1 MNLKGKLLLFGL
13 AVISTLYSVNKAVS
27 QESGQAISDEDLAL
41 YKSGINPGEVFAQEV
56 GGELFR
62 KPMGTSNKSCAS
74 CHSEEQLK
82 KVVGTYPKYNKDLN
96 AVISL
101 QQRIQM
107 CQKLNQGVDKP
118 FALNSQENTA
128 LLTYLKYIA
137 SGEKINV
144 DTSSNPVVKDYY
156 EYGKYV
162 YELKRG
168 KRNLSC
174 AVCHDYTAGMVL
186 RMQRL
191 AYLGVQREDGMKG
204 TAAAAHWPGYR
215 MTQSKVVTLEQRFQ
229 QCMSQASMKVLPLGS
244 KEMVALELYVTS
256 LANGAT
262 IEAPGLVR

>member
-1 MNLKGKLLLFGL
+1 MKLKGKLLLFGAL
-13 AVISTLYSVNKAVS
+13 ALASAFGVNKAIS
-27 QESGQAISDEDLAL
+27 QEAGQAISEEDLAL
-41 YKSGINPGEVFAQEV
+41 YKTGINPGEVFAQEV
-56 GGELFR
+56 GGKLFNT
-62 KPMGTSNKSCAS
+62 PMGKSNKSCAS
-74 CHSEEQLK
+74 CHSEEKLK
-82 KVVGTYPKYNKDLN
+82 KVVGTYPKYNEKLN

-107 CQKLNQGVDKP
+107 CQKLNQGVENP
-118 FALNSQENTA
+118 FPLKSEENTA

-144 DTSSNPVVKDYY
+144 DTSSNPVVKEYY
-156 EYGKYV
+156 DYGKYV
-162 YELKRG
+162 FELKRG

-174 AVCHDYTAGMVL
+174 QTCHEYAVGMVL
-186 RMQRL
+186 RMQKL
-191 AYLGVQREDGMKG
+191 NPLGHEFNGIKG
-204 TAAAAHWPGYR
+204 TTAAAHWPGYR
-215 MTQSKVVTLEQRFQ
+215 MTQSKVVTIEQRFQ

>member
-1 MNLKGKLLLFGL
+1 MLKNKKVLLCLFATGV
-13 AVISTLYSVNKAVS
+13 AVYASSSVS
-27 QESGQAISDEDLAL
+27 QEAGQAISEEDLKL
-41 YKSGINPGEVFAQEV
+41 YQSGINPGEVFAQEV
-56 GGELFR
+56 GGALFN

-74 CHSEEQLK
+74 CHSEEKLK
-82 KVVGTYPKYNKDLN
+82 KAVGTYPKYEPKLN

-107 CQKLNQGVDKP
+107 CQKINQGVEKP
-118 FALNSQENTA
+118 FELKSTENTA

-144 DTSSNPVVKDYY
+144 DTSSNPVVKEYY
-156 EYGKYV
+156 NYGKYV
-162 YELKRG
+162 FELKRG
-168 KRNLSC
+168 KRDLSC
-174 AVCHDYTAGMVL
+174 STCHENAAGMVL

-191 AYLGVQREDGMKG
+191 SPLGFDYNGIKG
-204 TAAAAHWPGYR
+204 TTAAAHWPGYR
-215 MTQSKVVTLEQRFQ
+215 MTQSKVVTIEQRFQ

-256 LANGAT
+256 LSNGAT

>member
-1 MNLKGKLLLFGL
+1 MKLKGKVLLFGL
-13 AVISTLYSVNKAVS
+13 AVALTTYGVNKSIS
-27 QESGQAISDEDLAL
+27 QEAGQAISEEDLAL

-56 GGELFR
+56 GGALFN

-74 CHSEEQLK
+74 CHSEEKLK
-82 KVVGTYPKYNKDLN
+82 KAVGTYPKYEPKLN
-96 AVISL
+96 TVISL

-118 FALNSQENTA
+118 FPLNSQENTA

-144 DTSSNPVVKDYY
+144 DTSSNPVVKEYY

-162 YELKRG
+162 FDLKRG

-174 AVCHDYTAGMVL
+174 QTCHEFAAGMVL

-191 AYLGVQREDGMKG
+191 TPLGAEYNGIKG
-204 TAAAAHWPGYR
+204 TNAAAHWPGYR
-215 MTQSKVVTLEQRFQ
+215 MTQSKVVTIEQRFQ
-229 QCMSQASMKVLPLGS
+229 QCMSQAGMKILPLGS